1 MSRNDFPPLN
11 MIIEGGRLV
20 PATQFDEERLHRFRR
35 GMKVKVRFTEERDRV
50 LIRKWWAVI
59 DLVVKQCDVPWKTK
73 DEASEAIKLAL
84 GIVNLTKTVK
94 GDFLAY
100 PKSLTELEDPE
111 LQDAVDQMIAL
122 LSRITGVDV
131 DTLNRESAH
140 AGHDYEVT
148 SSEPPTRDEDD
159 DAMSSEPA
167 ESTALDNAGSSNSNS
182 DASSSTVSDGE
193 AAGTPLRNVN
203 TPASPSLSRL
213 DIPERE
219 MLLLKEYARKA
230 LNEASLED
238 ALPDTKR
245 VTVEN
250 MRHQYRDALE
260 EYPDALKALAAMDK
274 AISAVINGKR
284 TRAQAADYIARD
296 ILYCDTKDL
305 ERRI

>member
-20 PATQFDEERLHRFRR
+20 PATQFDEERLHSFRR
-35 GMKVKVRFTEERDRV
+35 GMKVKVRITEERDRV

-167 ESTALDNAGSSNSNS
+167 DSTALDNAGSSNSNS
-182 DASSSTVSDGE
+182 DAASSTASDGE
-193 AAGTPLRNVN
+193 AAGTPPRNVN

-213 DIPERE
+213 DIPESE
-219 MLLLKEYARKA
+219 MLYLMEYARKA
-230 LNEASLED
+230 LDD
-238 ALPDTKR
+238 AERDELPEVRETNI
-245 VTVEN
+245 EN
-250 MRHQYRDALE
+250 MKCGYRDALE
-260 EYPDALKALAAMDK
+260 DSPDALKALDAMDK
-274 AISAVINGKR
+274 AIAAVIRGKR
-284 TRAQAADYIARD
+284 TRAQAAAYIAGD

>member
-20 PATQFDEERLHRFRR
+20 PATQFDEERLHSFRR

-131 DTLNRESAH
+131 DTLNREAAH
-140 AGHDYEVT
+140 VGHDYEAT

-167 ESTALDNAGSSNSNS
+167 DSTALDNAGSSNS
-182 DASSSTVSDGE
+182 DAASTASDGE
-193 AAGTPLRNVN
+193 AAGTPPRNVN
-203 TPASPSLSRL
+203 TSASPSLSRL
-213 DIPERE
+213 DIPEHE

-230 LNEASLED
+230 LNEAAHED
-238 ALPDTKR
+238 AQPDTKR
-245 VTVEN
+245 VTVED
-250 MRHQYRDALE
+250 MRHQYRDALD

-284 TRAQAADYIARD
+284 TRAQAAAYIAGD
-296 ILYCDTKDL
+296 ILYCDTRDL